1 MNVKNKYQSIMECNS
16 QMNKTCENCFY
27 SKIRYGFRTGFKY
40 LYCTK
45 GILEK
50 TVASNHTC
58 KYWSK
63 TNL

>member
-1 MNVKNKYQSIMECNS
+1 MECNS
-16 QMNKTCENCFY
+16 QMNKTCENCLY

-63 TNL
+63 ANL